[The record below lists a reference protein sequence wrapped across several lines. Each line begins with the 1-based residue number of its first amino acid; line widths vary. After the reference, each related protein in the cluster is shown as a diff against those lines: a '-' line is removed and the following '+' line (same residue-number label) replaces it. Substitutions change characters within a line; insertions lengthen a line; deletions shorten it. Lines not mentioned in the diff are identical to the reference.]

1 MIFGLIIGRDAYNR
15 FEDRKQLG
23 VTVINKSTRLRR
35 IWVRQFYIRSGKAHP
50 PAHIEICVGG
60 CNAVDGHKDKQ
71 DVELFF
77 SGALSNHV
85 LTNRGHPVY
94 GEAIFDGFVKSP
106 IRLRRINICVTLL
119 PSSLRSTISTPHSS
133 GFASLDLELF
143 TKPSGV
149 RLFTSSSYLTH
160 KKRTAECPISNH
172 ECLRKVSLR
181 DGDDLKKTNAFLRH
195 WISVC

>member
-77 SGALSNHV
+77 TVGPKQPRVDEQGASGLW
-85 LTNRGHPVY
+85 RGY
-94 GEAIFDGFVKSP
+94 I
-106 IRLRRINICVTLL
+106 
-119 PSSLRSTISTPHSS
+119 
-133 GFASLDLELF
+133 
-143 TKPSGV
+143 
-149 RLFTSSSYLTH
+149 
-160 KKRTAECPISNH
+160 
-172 ECLRKVSLR
+172 
-181 DGDDLKKTNAFLRH
+181 
-195 WISVC
+195 